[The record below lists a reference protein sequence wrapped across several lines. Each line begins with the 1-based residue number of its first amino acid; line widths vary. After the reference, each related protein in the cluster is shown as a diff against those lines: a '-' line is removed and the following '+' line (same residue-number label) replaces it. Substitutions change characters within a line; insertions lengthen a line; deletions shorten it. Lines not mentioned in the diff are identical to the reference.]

1 MLNIQSSSPHTLH
14 STNNPIYLTLFSSLF
29 LNCISE
35 NWNPRNETFSGTRD
49 PRPVIHLMGETWN
62 PIFGTLTV
70 GSETRDRRSK
80 LKVEPGTGDPRP
92 LMWDARFK
100 I

>member
-29 LNCISE
+29 LDCISE
-35 NWNPRNETFSGTRD
+35 NWNPRNETFGGTRD

-92 LMWDARFK
+92 
-100 I
+100 